1 MKKKKKVVGWKF
13 LLVGLFSLVFSFP
26 PLNSCGTREIVTKG
40 VFVWWKVIFWKS
52 LSKLS
57 CVCLSLEKLVNGKH
71 FLVKGKFTFY
81 FRRKTLSGSCEKFK
95 NIILFADYIKFGPQT
110 FDCYII
116 FFEYFFRFHLLEF
129 NFYIKFGPH
138 FYNCYLPFLL
148 LFFNWNFLY
157 IKFDHHYFDCY
168 LFYLK

>member
-1 MKKKKKVVGWKF
+1 MWQWKKKRVVGWKF

-26 PLNSCGTREIVTKG
+26 PLNSCGTREIIIKG

-52 LSKLS
+52 FSKLS

-71 FLVKGKFTFY
+71 FLVKGKFAFY
-81 FRRKTLSGSCEKFK
+81 FRRKTHFGSCEKFK

-116 FFEYFFRFHLLEF
+116 FFWIFF
-129 NFYIKFGPH
+129 
-138 FYNCYLPFLL
+138 
-148 LFFNWNFLY
+148 
-157 IKFDHHYFDCY
+157 FDFIP
-168 LFYLK
+168 